1 MTKNIKPHVKSLK
14 EKTCVFLVIIGMS
27 SVIYFIA
34 TSLRDQELENIEF
47 IKSDYQTTRGI
58 VTKKSVHK
66 GRHIRVQYKVN
77 GRIYENSD
85 GFNES
90 DNIQEGDSI
99 NLKYS
104 NTKPELMITEFNEEY

>member
-1 MTKNIKPHVKSLK
+1 MTKNIKPHIKSLK
-14 EKTCVFLVIIGMS
+14 EKSWVFLIIIGMS

-34 TSLRDQELENIEF
+34 TNLRDQELENIEF

-58 VTKKSVHK
+58 ITKKSVNK
-66 GRHIRVQYKVN
+66 GHNIRVKYKVN
-77 GRIYENSD
+77 GIIYENSD
-85 GFNES
+85 GFNVN

-104 NTKPELMITEFNEEY
+104 KTKPELMITEFNKEY